1 MVIAE
6 LIVFAIVTG
15 LTWLG
20 VDAAVTGALA
30 KGGEQSAAGV
40 RTVAEVET
48 QALRGFL
55 MFAAGVFALAMA
67 RIVSARRGHGD
78 INVPLLL
85 PAACAAA
92 GMGLALQMGY
102 GNPLQ
107 RQVWPGPDFALGF
120 LMAALLGGL
129 ILSLPK
135 DPVEITQPIQPL
147 LPAIMIAS
155 FFALRFF
162 GQGTEA
168 AQDTKI
174 NLWGFQPMEVVKL
187 LFVIFLANYFGR
199 RAEKMRHQRDRL
211 FGMQFPRKEL
221 LWPAVALMIV
231 LFGAFVLLNDLGPTL
246 ILSIVFLSMF
256 YIVTRASGWVALA
269 IGIVALGVF
278 AITHVPAISES
289 PKVALRLK
297 MWVDPWHN
305 GMPFGDQTA
314 RSAWAIAAGGAQG
327 QGLGQ
332 SPATALPAGHTDLII
347 AHLAEELGAF
357 GLVLYIGIIALIC
370 GQGLW
375 IAAMNRTAERSL
387 LAAGLSILT
396 VAQFAVIFSGNTGIL
411 PLTGVIVPFLSY
423 GKTGMIVFVLIAC
436 MLVRLAESGAARETT
451 QELMELR
458 KGSLGGLAAMTAV
471 LAAAAGVALY
481 QGIVIAD
488 DTTTRGVVTLLAR
501 EAGESTDRVGHLHD
515 PRLQAISDQIRRGDI
530 VDRNGQMI
538 AGTTPDGKRMYPLDD
553 ALGSV
558 LGIPRAIVLRPE
570 WMLERQLE
578 GTLRG
583 YGELPDGPAMWLA
596 ANPDGGERLLF
607 VVGSQ
612 VENAND
618 RRKAESM
625 REAGETVRL
634 LPLSAPDFRP
644 LLPLMRMGAARRAE
658 EIKKVSANVQ
668 SRTAKITLD
677 ARLQVATSNILKE
690 AVQRSQVKSG
700 SAVLM
705 DVATGQV
712 LVRAQVPDYNPGDP
726 RFLRRLT
733 DPDYDRRD
741 KKFMGMYG
749 AWPDKTGI
757 RGIFQA
763 GSTAKIFTAL
773 AAARAGIVEPP
784 VGCPVRAKAPI
795 FGCTY
800 HDGQAPA
807 YNGGWY
813 KAIHDFPGDP
823 THGQVDLTDAIRVS
837 CNVYFGQLGVRLGPD
852 GLKALRDAGVEMGWG
867 GPNWNPGKAGSRD
880 LASTAFGQAASLWS
894 VSQAA
899 RLMTAVSS
907 GGVYRRCPPSLDIN
921 AKCEEKVVLDNPA
934 KVGPI
939 LSGMFKVMENGTGA
953 YLKEPPGVRVY
964 GKTGTADSI
973 GIKDELPWGIEVGV
987 FGRPHS
993 WFIAMGEPMDATL
1006 CEPTNP
1012 RRLAVAVVVP
1022 RSATGASVA
1031 GPAAM
1036 AILAAA
1042 QAHGYFPAAT
1052 PPPGAAAGAPLAPGA
1067 SPGPA
1072 VSVPSPSPSPVAQL
1086 PGSRGATPA
1095 PPPRP
1100 RLAVSPAPGAAPAGP
1115 APGAPAPVSP
1125 AAAAPPA
1132 AAPAPT
1138 PSPAAPAP
1146 SPAPM

>member
-6 LIVFAIVTG
+6 LIVFAIVTV
-15 LTWLG
+15 LTWFG

-30 KGGEQSAAGV
+30 KGGEQGAAGV
-40 RTVAEVET
+40 RTVAEIEV
-48 QALRGFL
+48 QALRGFF

-67 RIVSARRGHGD
+67 RLVSARRGHGD
-78 INVPLLL
+78 IRVPLLL

-92 GMGLALQMGY
+92 GIGLALQMGY

-120 LMAALLGGL
+120 LMAALLGGIVL
-129 ILSLPK
+129 ALPK
-135 DPVEITQPIQPL
+135 DPVEVTQPLQPI
-147 LPAIMIAS
+147 LPALMIGS

-221 LWPAVALMIV
+221 LWPAVALMIA

-246 ILSIVFLSMF
+246 ILSIVFLTMF

-269 IGIVALGVF
+269 LAIVALGVF
-278 AITHVPAISES
+278 AITHVPAIAES

-297 MWVDPWHN
+297 MWVDPWYN
-305 GMPFGDQTA
+305 GLPFGDQTA
-314 RSAWAIAAGGAQG
+314 RSAWAIAAGGVQG

-332 SPATALPAGHTDLII
+332 APATALPAGHTDLII
-347 AHLAEELGAF
+347 AHLAEELGAV
-357 GLVLYIGIIALIC
+357 GLCLYIAILGLITA
-370 GQGLW
+370 QGLW

-387 LAAGLSILT
+387 LAAGLAILL
-396 VAQFAVIFSGNTGIL
+396 VAQWAVIFSGNTGVL

-423 GKTGMIVFVLIAC
+423 GKTGMIVFVVIAA

-458 KGSLGGLAAMTAV
+458 KGALGGLAATVAV
-471 LAAAAGVALY
+471 LAAAIGVAIW
-481 QGIVIAD
+481 QGVVIAD
-488 DTTTRGVVTLLAR
+488 QTTTRGVVTLLAR
-501 EAGESTDRVGHLHD
+501 EPGETTDRVGHLHD
-515 PRLQAISDQIRRGDI
+515 PRLQAIADKIRRGDI
-530 VDRNGQMI
+530 VDRNGARI
-538 AGTTPDGKRMYPLDD
+538 AGTTPDGRREYPLKD

-583 YGELPDGPAMWLA
+583 FGELPDGPAMWLA

-607 VVGSQ
+607 VVPSQ
-612 VENAND
+612 VETEED
-618 RRKAESM
+618 RQKALSM
-625 REAGETVRL
+625 REAGETIRL
-634 LPLSAPDFRP
+634 LSLAAPDFRP
-644 LLPLMRMGAARRAE
+644 LLPLLRMGAARRAV
-658 EIKKVSANVQ
+658 EIKKVSEDVQ
-668 SRTAKITLD
+668 SRTAQITLD
-677 ARLQVATSNILKE
+677 ARLQVAASEILKE
-690 AVQRSQVKSG
+690 AVKKSQVQAG
-700 SAVLM
+700 AAVLL

-726 RFLRRLT
+726 KFLRRLT

-763 GSTAKIFTAL
+763 GSTAKIFTSL
-773 AAARAGIVEPP
+773 AAARAGLIDPP
-784 VGCPVRAKAPI
+784 NGCPARAKPH
-795 FGCTY
+795 FGCLY
-800 HDGQAPA
+800 NDGQGPA
-807 YNGGWY
+807 FNGGWY

-823 THGQVDLTDAIRVS
+823 IHGNVDFTDAIRVS
-837 CNVYFGQLGVRLGPD
+837 CNVYFGQLGLALGPE
-852 GLKALRDAGVEMGWG
+852 GLKSLRDAGVEYGWG
-867 GPNWNPGKAGSRD
+867 NANWDPGKKGSRD
-880 LASTAFGQAASLWS
+880 LASTAFGQAAALMS
-894 VSQAA
+894 VSQGARIAA
-899 RLMTAVSS
+899 TVGA
-907 GGVYRRCPPSLDIN
+907 GGVYRRCPPSLELK
-921 AKCEEKVVLDNPA
+921 AKCEDRVVVDDPA

-939 LSGMFKVMENGTGA
+939 LSGMFKVMENGTGT
-953 YLKEPPGVRVY
+953 YLKEPAGVRVY

-973 GIKDELPWGIEVGV
+973 GIKDEKPWGVEFGT

-993 WFIAMGEPMDATL
+993 WFIGIAEPTDATL

-1012 RRLAVAVVVP
+1012 RRLAVAVVIP

-1036 AILAAA
+1036 DILAAA
-1042 QAHGYFPAAT
+1042 QANGYFPVAQPSPQA
-1052 PPPGAAAGAPLAPGA
+1052 GAAPGSATAPVAAP
-1067 SPGPA
+1067 S
-1072 VSVPSPSPSPVAQL
+1072 PSPSPSPVPQL
-1086 PGSRGATPA
+1086 PGSRGATPV
-1095 PPPRP
+1095 PSPRP
-1100 RLAVSPAPGAAPAGP
+1100 RPATVPTTAPTTVP
-1115 APGAPAPVSP
+1115 TTVPS
-1125 AAAAPPA
+1125 AAA
-1132 AAPAPT
+1132 
-1138 PSPAAPAP
+1138 PSPAASPAP
-1146 SPAPM
+1146 SPAPR